1 MLPNGCRRASSRIGN
16 RGGEAVAP
24 AAELLPRRQPREHA
38 MCVILSEAKDPYAV
52 TEAVSR
58 GYRDRDLRCGWTCFS
73 STARTGFRQLPLLP
87 DLCQPE

>member
-1 MLPNGCRRASSRIGN
+1 
-16 RGGEAVAP
+16 
-24 AAELLPRRQPREHA
+24 
-38 MCVILSEAKDPYAV
+38 MCVILSEAKAPYAV